1 MKSIAAI
8 EKTQHGDKQHQTQAD
23 VKVSGNTRKYFV
35 CKKIFEK
42 KTLIKRL
49 SELTVFQIKCK
60 LSNPWVNNR
69 MAKVFTDFY

>member
-8 EKTQHGDKQHQTQAD
+8 EKTQHRDKQHQAQAD
-23 VKVSGNTRKYFV
+23 VKVSGSKKIFV